1 MGEKI
6 YNHVHLNRLEF
17 MYHEIIIY
25 FFVCGKSV
33 VVRTNKKM
41 LPAPVILLLHST
53 PVFCINILGVFMVPS
68 FSHQRVFQSVWSEL
82 SLRGNN
88 VTVVT
93 PDPLNDPSL
102 TNLTEISLHFSYVF
116 LKQIK
121 IHELMSN
128 DSNIFLNLDATFRFM
143 DLVAEAQLNSSQFK
157 ELIDDQT
164 KQFDLILIES
174 FHPVM
179 YALAGRFKAPIIAIS
194 ARGVMAVIYTIFGN
208 PTHPVL
214 YPDALLNFHNGR
226 LSLWNKIKSVLWNLW
241 SWYYHHAILVPRGHE
256 TAMKY
261 FGVDMPYIG
270 DIEANQSLFFLNTN
284 PLVYPP
290 RPIVPVVVET
300 GQIHIK
306 PVKPLPE
313 DLQQILDGA
322 TEGVIYFSLGSNVKS
337 VNLENKV
344 KNTIRQALSEVPYKV
359 LWKWESD
366 YLPGRPKNVVTRKW
380 FPQQDVLAHRN
391 IRAFVTQGG
400 LQSIEEAIFTGVP
413 LIGMPF
419 MRDQPMNV
427 QKLID
432 MGIGLGVDPV
442 IMSKEELK
450 KRIIEVAENN
460 KYRERIQQIRDILY
474 DKPMTGLEKVVWW
487 TEYVVRHKGA
497 KHLRSPT
504 VDFSWYDYLLVEVV
518 LTAVVMIS
526 TIVYFS
532 YKVIQ
537 LLL

>member
-1 MGEKI
+1 
-6 YNHVHLNRLEF
+6 
-17 MYHEIIIY
+17 
-25 FFVCGKSV
+25 
-33 VVRTNKKM
+33 M
-41 LPAPVILLLHST
+41 LPTPSVILFLHST
-53 PVFCINILGVFMVPS
+53 PVLSINILGVFMVPS
-68 FSHQRVFQSVWSEL
+68 ISHQRVFQSVWSEL
-82 SLRGNN
+82 SLRGHN

-102 TNLTEISLHFSYVF
+102 TNLTEISLRFTYDF
-116 LKQIK
+116 LKQPK
-121 IHELMSN
+121 IRDIMSKE
-128 DSNIFLNLDATFRFM
+128 SNIYLNRDATFRFM
-143 DLVAEAQLNSSQFK
+143 DALAEVELNSTQFK

-164 KQFDLILIES
+164 KQFDLILTEY

-179 YALAGRFKAPIIAIS
+179 YALAGRFKAPIIGIS
-194 ARGVMAVIYTIFGN
+194 SRGVMAVIYTILGN

-214 YPDALLNFHNGR
+214 
-226 LSLWNKIKSVLWNLW
+226 LSLWNKIKSVLWSLW

-261 FGVDMPYIG
+261 LGVDIPYIG

-290 RPIVPVVVET
+290 RPNVPVVVET
-300 GQIHIK
+300 GQMHIK
-306 PVKPLPE
+306 PVKPLPQ

-322 TEGVIYFSLGSNVKS
+322 TEGVIYFSLGSNVKN
-337 VNLENKV
+337 VNLENRV
-344 KNTIRQALSEVPYKV
+344 RNTIRQALSELPYKV

-366 YLPGRPKNVVTRKW
+366 YLPGRPKNVVTRMW

-400 LQSIEEAIFTGVP
+400 LQSIEEAISRGVP

-427 QKLID
+427 QKIID
-432 MGIGLGVDPV
+432 MGIGLGIDPV
-442 IMSKEELK
+442 TMTKEELK
-450 KRIIEVAENN
+450 KCIIEVAENN
-460 KYRERIQQIRDILY
+460 KYRERIQEIRDILY

-487 TEYVVRHKGA
+487 TEYVVRHKGT

-504 VDFSWYDYLLVEVV
+504 VDFSW
-518 LTAVVMIS
+518 
-526 TIVYFS
+526 
-532 YKVIQ
+532 
-537 LLL
+537 